1 MVDTHDK
8 FHLQN
13 KETGVTSTTN
23 DKDSNFAK
31 AFAQF
36 GTDDDILPVSLQMMT
51 SYQSVLEM
59 VTSYQSVYGRWGR
72 WGHPRCKSGRW
83 LRGCGSEGSAVHL
96 CWICSCWAPW
106 SGSQPQYTWGLQPTP
121 STWCPV
127 WMPIRLLTA
136 ISSSLRAENH
146 VEGTSPVQSG
156 EPQYGVRDIIV
167 HELKRRSAVPCTT
180 RWNSMHDSIRWCLTV
195 LDMLACYHHNI
206 VLYYT

>member
-59 VTSYQSVYGRWGR
+59 VTSYQSVYGR
-72 WGHPRCKSGRW
+72 
-83 LRGCGSEGSAVHL
+83 
-96 CWICSCWAPW
+96 
-106 SGSQPQYTWGLQPTP
+106 
-121 STWCPV
+121 
-127 WMPIRLLTA
+127 
-136 ISSSLRAENH
+136 
-146 VEGTSPVQSG
+146 
-156 EPQYGVRDIIV
+156 
-167 HELKRRSAVPCTT
+167 
-180 RWNSMHDSIRWCLTV
+180 
-195 LDMLACYHHNI
+195 
-206 VLYYT
+206 